1 MRKNARNMLA
11 FTAGIVTGGL
21 IFSMTG
27 AGETIVQATGGV
39 LDALDASQFDAAAFW
54 LFFAALFAIM
64 NPLVAVPFFVGMTEG
79 YTEKRRRRLAL
90 VATVSVGLALVAAA
104 LFGREILGFFAISI
118 SSFRIAGGIIVLLMG
133 LSLLQSKASSSSNG
147 ASEAAASEKRESRDS
162 EAICPLA
169 IPLLAGPGAI
179 ATIIIRCEGA
189 VRAYDFVTIGAVI
202 AAMVLVTYVV
212 LRVAVPVARIMGPS
226 GLTVMTRLVGM
237 IVAAIAIDMMVIGI
251 RATFPGMMG

>member
-1 MRKNARNMLA
+1 MIMYNGSI
-11 FTAGIVTGGL
+11 GIVVGGML
-21 IFSMTG
+21 LSMTG
-27 AGETIVQATGGV
+27 AGESIVNITSGFLDTIGA
-39 LDALDASQFDAAAFW
+39 AHFDAAAFW
-54 LFFAALFAIM
+54 LFFASLFAIM

-90 VATVSVGLALVAAA
+90 IATMSVCLALVAAA

-133 LSLLQSKASSSSNG
+133 LSLMQSKPATNATDASDTP
-147 ASEAAASEKRESRDS
+147 RTESRDS

-179 ATIIIRCEGA
+179 ATIIIRCETA
-189 VRAYDFVTIGAVI
+189 ERACDFVTIGAVI
-202 AAMVLVTYVV
+202 AAMVVITYAI
-212 LRVAVPVARIMGPS
+212 LRVAVPVARILGPS
-226 GLTVMTRLVGM
+226 GLTVMTRLIGM

-251 RATFPGMMG
+251 RATFPGMSG